1 MRYDVLFLPLLF
13 PEPFRSSSYTPP
25 TYLSQ
30 AQIFI
35 SEGSSGAPSF
45 LSNCAFCVCASTMSS
60 VALGRPS
67 TALPRVLLKRPGART
82 RTFVASAPWGKQR
95 LVMLGSGWGGYEVLR
110 SVDKKRWGTFIPSE
124 NTYIEVQADH
134 VYIFVQMSLLSLLHP
149 TSTSLHFWQAVPLAL
164 LNSDPQ

>member
-35 SEGSSGAPSF
+35 SEGSSGAPNF

-82 RTFVASAPWGKQR
+82 RTFFASAPWGKQR
-95 LVMLGSGWGGYEVLR
+95 LVILGSGWGGYEVLR
-110 SVDKKRWGTFIPSE
+110 AVDKKRWSKFFPTCDILVWLATGRCCISQPSC
-124 NTYIEVQADH
+124 TRLDVPWR
-134 VYIFVQMSLLSLLHP
+134 LSYN
-149 TSTSLHFWQAVPLAL
+149 QY
-164 LNSDPQ
+164 